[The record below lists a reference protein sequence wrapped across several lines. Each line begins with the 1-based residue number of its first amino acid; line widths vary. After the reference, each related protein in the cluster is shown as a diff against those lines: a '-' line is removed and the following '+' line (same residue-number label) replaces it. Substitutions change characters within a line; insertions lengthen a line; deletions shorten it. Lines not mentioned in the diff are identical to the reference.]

1 MTEATP
7 ESRIKGLE
15 AQTKSTS
22 DVLEALSTDFVDSHT
37 ALSDQFHSL
46 EALVNKRLPAA
57 EEGASYEAIS
67 PDGKAKARLSIPLE
81 SFEGAVR
88 RAMES
93 VLTDNSMS
101 PEQPHDKL
109 FAALAL
115 AQGDISAA
123 EASQENTHFDYKYA
137 NLQNCLDACRK
148 PLADN
153 ELAVIQLPTVIEG
166 GLVQV
171 TTILGHS
178 SGQSITQVMTM
189 QPDKGGPQAVGSC
202 ITYLR
207 RYMLCAMVGIG
218 QQDDDANMATADPDQ
233 YEKVQPGQIDEIL
246 VLADKL
252 FKKDADGVVDRMLAK
267 VFQVSAVSDIP
278 ADHYEQALTLLQ
290 NQAKREKD
298 QAKAEKK
305 PAKKPAAKP
314 AKPAEN
320 SDG

>member
-1 MTEATP
+1 MSEATP
-7 ESRIKGLE
+7 ESRIAGLE

-22 DVLEALSTDFVDSHT
+22 DVLEQLSTDFVDSHNG
-37 ALSDQFHSL
+37 LSDQFHSL
-46 EALVNKRLPAA
+46 EALVNLKLVPAT
-57 EEGASYEAIS
+57 
-67 PDGKAKARLSIPLE
+67 P
-81 SFEGAVR
+81 
-88 RAMES
+88 
-93 VLTDNSMS
+93 
-101 PEQPHDKL
+101 QHDKL
-109 FAALAL
+109 FAALAK

-123 EASQENTHFDYKYA
+123 EATQENTHFDYKYA

-218 QQDDDANMATADPDQ
+218 QQDDDANMATADPDE
-233 YEKVQPGQIDEIL
+233 YEKVLPGQIDEIL

-252 FKKDADGVVDRMLAK
+252 FKKDADAVVERMLAK

-278 ADHYEQALTLLQ
+278 SDHYEQALTLLT
-290 NQAKREKD
+290 NQSKREKD
-298 QAKAEKK
+298 QAKVEKK
-305 PAKKPAAKP
+305 PAKKPAKP
-314 AKPAEN
+314 AVEKPAAEN
-320 SDG
+320 NDG